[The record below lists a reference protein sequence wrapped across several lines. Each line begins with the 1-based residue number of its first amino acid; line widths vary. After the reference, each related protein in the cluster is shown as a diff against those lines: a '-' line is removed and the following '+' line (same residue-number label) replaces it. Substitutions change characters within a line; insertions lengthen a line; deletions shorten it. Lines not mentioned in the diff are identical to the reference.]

1 MDLNDIN
8 RIAGEILQYESEFKK
23 GGFVIKH
30 MKDGKSDPMVAIKS
44 VLDRL
49 TDMYDLEREDI
60 GPISE
65 EIFKGINCK

>member
-1 MDLNDIN
+1 
-8 RIAGEILQYESEFKK
+8 
-23 GGFVIKH
+23 

-60 GPISE
+60 GPLSE
-65 EIFKGINCK
+65 EIFKRINCK